1 MSVLLQSEQNNV
13 LVTTPGLESRPVQMH
28 TGGGLAAYLRK
39 LWAIAHKDLRA
50 EIRAKEV
57 FSTMAAFSVLAVV
70 IFGMAFD
77 LRVAYPVTVVPG
89 VLWAVILFTGVLGL
103 NRSFGA
109 EVDRGSLAALL
120 LAPVDRSAIYFGKL
134 LANLCFLLATECIT
148 LPAIVVI
155 FNVNVFHTWILVS
168 LLLGTVGY
176 VTVGTLFAALSA
188 SVRARESMLP
198 ILLLPVMLPVF
209 MAGVKVTG
217 IVLDGRGLNDLQ
229 RWLGILVAYDLI
241 FIIVAFLVFDLIW
254 EEL

>member
-1 MSVLLQSEQNNV
+1 MSVLLQTDQNNI
-13 LVTTPGLESRPVQMH
+13 LVTPPGLASRPVQMR

-39 LWAIAHKDLRA
+39 VWAIADKDLRA

-57 FSTMAAFSVLAVV
+57 FSTMTVFSVLTVV

-77 LRVAYPVTVVPG
+77 LRVPYPATVVPG
-89 VLWAVILFTGVLGL
+89 VLWAVILLTGVLGL

-120 LAPVDRSAIYFGKL
+120 LVPVDRSAIYFGKL

-148 LPAIVVI
+148 LPAMLII
-155 FNVNVFHTWILVS
+155 FNVNIFRTWILVS
-168 LLLGTVGY
+168 LLLGTIGY

-209 MAGVKVTG
+209 MAGVKITG
-217 IVLDGRGLNDLQ
+217 IVLDGRSLNELQ

-241 FIIVAFLVFDLIW
+241 FVVVAFLVFDLIW
-254 EEL
+254 EEI